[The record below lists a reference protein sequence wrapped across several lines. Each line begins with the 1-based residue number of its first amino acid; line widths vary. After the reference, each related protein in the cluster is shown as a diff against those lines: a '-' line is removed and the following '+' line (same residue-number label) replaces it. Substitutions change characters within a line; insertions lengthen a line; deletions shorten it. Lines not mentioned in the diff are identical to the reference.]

1 MEFEEFI
8 LIDSEEKT
16 NMNKL
21 NSNALVVLA
30 DQEPGVVLFHNYEA
44 LKAELERGLK
54 YYTSIEYSDNNI
66 DIARVNRDELKKVKK
81 ILEEKKKEIEAA
93 YNAPYADVEAKLT
106 ELIEMVKVP
115 FKIADDFIK
124 NAEKEVKRKEIISF
138 AKKKAEILGEYAD
151 KIIESPA
158 FFNDKWLNAT
168 CKTKQWQD
176 SIEDIITQAADDIVS
191 IQSVAGKNAPALM
204 AHYYETLSMDRA
216 KQFVEAMKEA
226 SEADSFD
233 GAEDDSAVGY
243 KVLKIFA
250 SERQMLQL
258 MTQMELMGLDVE
270 EIEDAM
276 PKAMEELTIP
286 NFDSFVAFDI
296 EHTGTFGAAH
306 GDAEAEIIEIG
317 AVKVV
322 NGVVVDKFDELCN
335 PGRKIV
341 PRIARLTHITDDMVA
356 DKPSVDEIIKQF
368 KAFVGDNIL
377 VGHNIKGCDIP
388 HISRAAKRAGVSFEN
403 VFLDTKV
410 LAKKYKDLCGWE
422 NIKLTTLS
430 KYFGITQID
439 AHRAWC
445 DAEANAYVY
454 LKLKEL

>member
-1 MEFEEFI
+1 M
-8 LIDSEEKT
+8 D
-16 NMNKL
+16 NL
-21 NSNALVVLA
+21 NSNSLVVLA
-30 DQEPGVVLFHNYEA
+30 YQEPGVVLFHNYEA
-44 LKAELERGLK
+44 LKAELGRGLA
-54 YYTSIEYSDNNI
+54 YYNSFEYSVENI
-66 DIARVNRDELKKVKK
+66 DIAITNRDELKQVKK
-81 ILEEKKKEIEAA
+81 ILEDKKKEIEVA
-93 YNAPYADVEAKLT
+93 YTAPYVDVEAKLI
-106 ELIEMVKVP
+106 ELIDMVKVP

-124 NAEKEVKRKEIISF
+124 TAEKEVKRREILSF
-138 AKKKAEILGEYAD
+138 ARKKAEILGEYAD

-158 FFNDKWLNAT
+158 FFNPKWLNAT
-168 CKTKQWQD
+168 YRAKQWQGD
-176 SIEDIITQAADDIVS
+176 IENIVSQASDDIVT

-216 KQFVEAMKEA
+216 KQFVESMQEA
-226 SEADSFD
+226 SEADSLD
-233 GAEDDSAVGY
+233 GSDDDSAIGY

-258 MTQMELMGLDVE
+258 MTQIELMGLDVE
-270 EIEDAM
+270 EIEDGM
-276 PKAMEELTIP
+276 PKAMEELTVP

-368 KAFVGDNIL
+368 KTFVGDSIL
-377 VGHNIKGCDIP
+377 IGHNIKGCDIP

-403 VFLDTKV
+403 MFLDTKP
-410 LAKKYKDLCGWE
+410 LAKKYKDVCGWH
-422 NIKLTTLS
+422 NVKLTTLS
-430 KYFGITQID
+430 EYFGIAQLE

-454 LKLKEL
+454 LNLKEL

>member
-1 MEFEEFI
+1 M
-8 LIDSEEKT
+8 D
-16 NMNKL
+16 KL
-21 NSNALVVLA
+21 NSTSLVVLA
-30 DQEPGVVLFHNYEA
+30 EQEPGMVLFHNYEV
-44 LKAELERGLK
+44 LKAELEKGLS
-54 YYTSIEYSDNNI
+54 YYNSFEYSVENI
-66 DIARVNRDELKKVKK
+66 DIAITNRDELKKVKK
-81 ILEEKKKEIEAA
+81 VLEEKKKEIEAA
-93 YNAPYADVEAKLT
+93 YTAPYVDVEAKLI

-124 NAEKEVKRKEIISF
+124 TAEKEVKRREILSF
-138 AKKKAEILGEYAD
+138 AKKKAEVLGEYAD

-158 FFNDKWLNAT
+158 FFNPKWLNAT
-168 CKTKQWQD
+168 YRTKQWQGDID
-176 SIEDIITQAADDIVS
+176 SIVTQASDDIVT
-191 IQSVAGKNAPALM
+191 IQSIAGKNAPALM
-204 AHYYETLSMDRA
+204 AHYYETLSMERA
-216 KQFVEAMKEA
+216 KQFVESMQEA
-226 SEADSFD
+226 SENDELD
-233 GAEDDSAVGY
+233 GVNDDTAVGY

-270 EIEDAM
+270 EIEDGM
-276 PKAMEELTIP
+276 PKAMTELTIP

-356 DKPSVDEIIKQF
+356 DKPSVDEIIKRF
-368 KAFVGDNIL
+368 KIFVEDNIL
-377 VGHNIKGCDIP
+377 IGHNIKGCDIP
-388 HISRAAKRAGVSFEN
+388 HISRAAKRAGINFEN
-403 VFLDTKV
+403 MFLDTKP
-410 LAKKYKDLCGWE
+410 LAKRYKDKCGWH
-422 NIKLTTLS
+422 NVKLTTLS
-430 KYFGITQID
+430 EYFNITQTD

>member
-1 MEFEEFI
+1 M
-8 LIDSEEKT
+8 
-16 NMNKL
+16 
-21 NSNALVVLA
+21 A
-30 DQEPGVVLFHNYEA
+30 EPKPGIVLFHNYES
-44 LKAELERGLK
+44 LKAELERGLA
-54 YYTSIEYSDNNI
+54 YYNSFEYSVENI
-66 DIARVNRDELKKVKK
+66 DIAIANRDELKKVKK

-93 YNAPYADVEAKLT
+93 YTAPYIDVEAKLS
-106 ELIEMVKVP
+106 ELIDMVKLP

-124 NAEKEVKRKEIISF
+124 SAEKEVKRREIIAF
-138 AKKKAEILGEYAD
+138 AKKKAEALGEYAD

-158 FFNDKWLNAT
+158 FFNPKWLNAT
-168 CKTKQWQD
+168 YRTKQWQGDID
-176 SIEDIITQAADDIVS
+176 SIVAQASDDIVS
-191 IQSVAGKNAPALM
+191 IQSMAGKNAPALL

-216 KQFVEAMKEA
+216 KQFVESMREA
-226 SEADSFD
+226 SECNELE
-233 GAEDDSAVGY
+233 GMDDDTVVGY

-258 MTQMELMGLDVE
+258 MMQMDMMGIDVE
-270 EIEDAM
+270 EIEDGMPRAM
-276 PKAMEELTIP
+276 AELTVP

-322 NGVVVDKFDELCN
+322 NGIVVDKFDELCN

-341 PRIARLTHITDDMVA
+341 PRIAKLTHITDSMVA
-356 DKPSVDEIIKQF
+356 DKPSADEVIKQF
-368 KAFVGDNIL
+368 KAFVGDSVLI
-377 VGHNIKGCDIP
+377 GHNIKGCDIP
-388 HISRAAKRAGVSFEN
+388 HITRAARRAGVQFDNSY
-403 VFLDTKV
+403 LDTKI
-410 LAKKYKDLCGWE
+410 LAKKHKETHGWK

-430 KYFGITQID
+430 EYFCITQTE

>member
-1 MEFEEFI
+1 MDKF
-8 LIDSEEKT
+8 
-16 NMNKL
+16 
-21 NSNALVVLA
+21 NSNALVVMA
-30 DQEPGVVLFHNYEA
+30 EQEPGIVLFHNYES
-44 LKAELERGLK
+44 LKAELERGLA
-54 YYTSIEYSDNNI
+54 YYNSFEYSVENI
-66 DIARVNRDELKKVKK
+66 DIAIANRDELKKVKK

-93 YNAPYADVEAKLT
+93 YTAPYIDVEAKLS
-106 ELIEMVKVP
+106 ELIDMVKLP
-115 FKIADDFIK
+115 FKIADNFIK
-124 NAEKEVKRKEIISF
+124 SAEKEVKRREIIAF
-138 AKKKAEILGEYAD
+138 AKKKAESLGEYAD

-158 FFNDKWLNAT
+158 FFNPKWLNAT
-168 CKTKQWQD
+168 YRAKQWQGD
-176 SIEDIITQAADDIVS
+176 IEGIVAQASDDIVS
-191 IQSVAGKNAPALM
+191 IQSTAGKNAPALM

-216 KQFVEAMKEA
+216 KQFVESMKEA
-226 SEADSFD
+226 SEADELD
-233 GAEDDSAVGY
+233 GVEDDTAGGY

-258 MTQMELMGLDVE
+258 MMQMDMMGLDVE
-270 EIEDAM
+270 EIEDGM
-276 PKAMEELTIP
+276 PKPMTELIVP

-306 GDAEAEIIEIG
+306 GDTEAEIIEIG

-341 PRIARLTHITDDMVA
+341 PRIARLTHITDSMVA
-356 DKPSVDEIIKQF
+356 DKPSVDEVIKQF
-368 KAFVGDNIL
+368 KAFVGDSVL

-388 HISRAAKRAGVSFEN
+388 HITRAAKRAGVQFDNSY
-403 VFLDTKV
+403 LDTKI
-410 LAKKYKDLCGWE
+410 LAKKYKELYGWK

-430 KYFGITQID
+430 EYFCITQTE

>member
-1 MEFEEFI
+1 MEKF
-8 LIDSEEKT
+8 
-16 NMNKL
+16 
-21 NSNALVVLA
+21 NSNALVVMA
-30 DQEPGVVLFHNYEA
+30 EQEPGIVLFHNYEA
-44 LKAELERGLK
+44 IKAELERGLA
-54 YYTSIEYSDNNI
+54 YYNSFEYSIENI
-66 DIARVNRDELKKVKK
+66 DIAITNRDELKKVKK

-93 YNAPYADVEAKLT
+93 YTAPYIDVEAKLT
-106 ELIEMVKVP
+106 ELIEMIKAP

-124 NAEKEVKRKEIISF
+124 TAEKEVKRREILAF
-138 AKKKAEILGEYAD
+138 AKKKAEVLGEYAE

-158 FFNDKWLNAT
+158 FFNPKWLNAT
-168 CKTKQWQD
+168 YRAKQWQGDID
-176 SIEDIITQAADDIVS
+176 SIVAQASDDIVS
-191 IQSVAGKNAPALM
+191 IQSMAGKNAPALL

-216 KQFVEAMKEA
+216 KQFVESMREA
-226 SEADSFD
+226 SEGDELESV
-233 GAEDDSAVGY
+233 DDDTAVGY

-258 MTQMELMGLDVE
+258 MVQMDLMGLDVE
-270 EIEDAM
+270 EIEDGM
-276 PKAMEELTIP
+276 PKAMAELTVP
-286 NFDSFVAFDI
+286 DFDSFVAFDI

-341 PRIARLTHITDDMVA
+341 PRIARLTHITDSMVA
-356 DKPSVDEIIKQF
+356 DKPSVDEVIKQF
-368 KAFVGDNIL
+368 KAFVGDMVLI
-377 VGHNIKGCDIP
+377 GHNIKGCDIP
-388 HISRAAKRAGVSFEN
+388 HITRAAQRAGVQFDN
-403 VFLDTKV
+403 AYLDTKI
-410 LAKKYKDLCGWE
+410 LAKKHKDAHGWE

-430 KYFGITQID
+430 EYFCITQTE

-454 LKLKEL
+454 LRLKEL

>member
-1 MEFEEFI
+1 MEKI
-8 LIDSEEKT
+8 
-16 NMNKL
+16 
-21 NSNALVVLA
+21 NSNSLVVLA

-44 LKAELERGLK
+44 LKAELERGLA
-54 YYTSIEYSDNNI
+54 YYNGFEYSIENI
-66 DIARVNRDELKKVKK
+66 DAAMANRDELKKIKK

-93 YNAPYADVEAKLT
+93 YTAPYVDVEAKLT
-106 ELIEMVKVP
+106 ELIDMVKVP

-124 NAEKEVKRKEIISF
+124 TAEKEVKRREIMAF
-138 AKKKAEILGEYAD
+138 ANKKAEVLGEYSD

-158 FFNDKWLNAT
+158 FFNPKWLNAT
-168 CKTKQWQD
+168 YRTKQWQGD
-176 SIEDIITQAADDIVS
+176 IENIVSQASGDIVT

-216 KQFVEAMKEA
+216 KQFVESMNEA
-226 SEADSFD
+226 SEADGLD
-233 GAEDDSAVGY
+233 VVEDDTAVGY

-258 MTQMELMGLDVE
+258 MTQMDLMGLDVE
-270 EIEDAM
+270 ELEDGM
-276 PKAMEELTIP
+276 PKTMTELTIP

-341 PRIARLTHITDDMVA
+341 PKIARLTHITDDMVA
-356 DKPSVDEIIKQF
+356 NKPSVDEIIKRF
-368 KAFVGDNIL
+368 KAFVGDEIL
-377 VGHNIKGCDIP
+377 IGHNIKGCDIP
-388 HISRAAKRAGVSFEN
+388 HISRAAKRAGIQFDNSY
-403 VFLDTKV
+403 LDTKI
-410 LAKKYKDLCGWE
+410 LAKKHKEHCGWA

-430 KYFGITQID
+430 EHFSITQSE

-454 LKLKEL
+454 LELKKF